1 MGDTELISDFIENG
15 GINSELTDPS
25 EDRPSAPTRSIDL
38 SGGATDASQAEGL
51 EDTDAEENGPP
62 DAYIVEAGNVLA
74 DLISLQKRTAQQ
86 SPARAPI

>member
-1 MGDTELISDFIENG
+1 MHERAERWAVCVRNQQTS
-15 GINSELTDPS
+15 SETSVDVVACP
-25 EDRPSAPTRSIDL
+25 ETRGSFDL
-38 SGGATDASQAEGL
+38 SGAAQDADQVGGL
-51 EDTDAEENGPP
+51 EDGDAEENEPP